1 MGLEESTKETKSSGK
16 KPKRTVLGNITCG
29 RERGS
34 SKQEESGPPVHEEEN
49 SREQQREELRD
60 SNWENI
66 IISWLKNPKLM
77 VN

>member
-16 KPKRTVLGNITCG
+16 KSKRTVLGSITCG
-29 RERGS
+29 RKRGS

-49 SREQQREELRD
+49 SKGREELRD